1 MEMGFW
7 QLMSQAT
14 IVVKAV
20 LILLALMSL
29 TSWAI
34 IFTKVFTLIGARRKV
49 HRDTDEF
56 LDAADLH
63 SAIARMGRDQNS
75 PAYRVA
81 VEGVTELNKF
91 GDMNGES
98 YGTLKDNL
106 ERALSRGVQGESA
119 AMTSSLP
126 FLATCSN
133 AAPFIGLFGTVW
145 GIMHSFH
152 QIGMMK
158 TAALA
163 AVAPGIS
170 EALIATAIG
179 LAVAIPATVAYNYF
193 MGIIRGVDSELSS
206 FAGVFMN
213 RVQLELPQLLG
224 EEDSAPSSPR
234 PQRSAARIQDR

>member
-20 LILLALMSL
+20 LILLAVMSL

-34 IFTKVFTLIGARRKV
+34 IFTKAFTLTGARRKV
-49 HRDTDEF
+49 HRDAEEF
-56 LDAADLH
+56 QDAEDLH
-63 SAIARMGRDQNS
+63 GAIARMGRDQNS

-81 VEGVTELNKF
+81 VEGVSELNKF
-91 GDMNGES
+91 GDLNGDTD
-98 YGTLKDNL
+98 YATLKENL
-106 ERALSRGVQGESA
+106 ERALSRGVLGESA
-119 AMTSSLP
+119 TMTSSLP
-126 FLATCSN
+126 FLATCAN

-152 QIGMMK
+152 QIGQMK

-193 MGIIRGVDSELSS
+193 MGIIRGVDAELTS

-213 RVQLELPQLLG
+213 RVQRELPQLMG
-224 EEDSAPSSPR
+224 EDDSAAPAPR
-234 PQRSAARIQDR
+234 QRRSAVRI

>member
-1 MEMGFW
+1 MEMGLW
-7 QLMSQAT
+7 ALVSQAT

-20 LILLALMSL
+20 MILLAVMSL

-34 IFTKVFTLIGARRKV
+34 IFTKAFTLTGARRKV
-49 HRDTDEF
+49 RRDTDEF
-56 LDAADLH
+56 LDADDLH
-63 SAIARMGRDQNS
+63 GAIARMGRDQNS

-81 VEGVTELNKF
+81 VEGVTELNRF
-91 GDMNGES
+91 GEMSDDTPYEALNE
-98 YGTLKDNL
+98 NL
-106 ERALSRGVQGESA
+106 DRALSRGVQGESA
-119 AMTSSLP
+119 NMSGSLP
-126 FLATCSN
+126 FLATCAN

-152 QIGMMK
+152 QIGQMK

-193 MGIIRGVDSELSS
+193 MGIIGGVDAELSS

-213 RVQLELPQLLG
+213 RVQRELPVLMG
-224 EEDSAPSSPR
+224 DEEAQAPTR
-234 PQRSAARIQDR
+234 RQAEKRFTDR

>member
-20 LILLALMSL
+20 LILLAVMSL

-34 IFTKVFTLIGARRKV
+34 IFTKAFTLTGARRKV

-56 LDAADLH
+56 LDADDLH
-63 SAIARMGRDQNS
+63 GAIARMGRDQNS

-91 GDMNGES
+91 GDLNDDS
-98 YGTLKDNL
+98 YATLKDNL
-106 ERALSRGVQGESA
+106 ERSLSRGVQGESA
-119 AMTSSLP
+119 TMTSSLP
-126 FLATCSN
+126 FLATCAN

-152 QIGMMK
+152 QIGQMK

-193 MGIIRGVDSELSS
+193 MGIIRGVDAELAS

-213 RVQLELPQLLG
+213 RVQRELPQLMG
-224 EEDSAPSSPR
+224 EDETTHSSPR
-234 PQRSAARIQDR
+234 AQRTAARI